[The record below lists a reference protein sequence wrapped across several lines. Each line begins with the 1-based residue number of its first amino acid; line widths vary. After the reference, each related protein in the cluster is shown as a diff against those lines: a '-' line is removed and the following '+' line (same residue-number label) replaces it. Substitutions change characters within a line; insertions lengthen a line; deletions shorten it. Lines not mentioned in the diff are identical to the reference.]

1 MEDFEYVSPTRF
13 VFGRNAEEQVG
24 VRLAERGAHTV
35 LVHFGGRSA
44 LESGLIDR
52 VRASLGEA
60 GVAHVE
66 LGGVRPNPEVTLVRE
81 GIALCREHGVDW
93 VCAVGGGSVIDS
105 AKAIATG
112 ARYEGDVWDFFETKR
127 QTADVLPL
135 AVVLTIPAA
144 GSEASKNTV
153 ISNDALGRKT
163 GYGNDAQR
171 PKLAFMNPVLTFTL
185 PPYQTAA
192 GITDMYC
199 HLLERFFD
207 DVGAVPVTDNLSL
220 SLMKTVRAEAPRV
233 LAEPENYDA
242 RANIMWAGTLCHQ
255 GLAGLGRHEDW
266 ATHALEHELSALDSS
281 ITHGA
286 GLAVMFPAW
295 MEYVF
300 DENPAR
306 FAFYGREVFGLAPTG
321 DMRAD
326 ALSAIDETRQF
337 FASLGMPTTL
347 AELGVSESDI
357 PRMLPTLRDNKGE
370 IFGSFKKLSAEDAR
384 AIYLLAL

>member
-52 VRASLGEA
+52 VRASLDEA

-112 ARYEGDVWDFFETKR
+112 ACYEGDVWDFFETKR

-233 LAEPENYDA
+233 MAEPENYDA

-266 ATHALEHELSALDSS
+266 ATHALEHELSALDPS

-347 AELGVSESDI
+347 VELGISESDI

>member
-112 ARYEGDVWDFFETKR
+112 ACYEGDVWDFFETKR

-266 ATHALEHELSALDSS
+266 ATHALEHELSALDPS

>member
-1 MEDFEYVSPTRF
+1 
-13 VFGRNAEEQVG
+13 
-24 VRLAERGAHTV
+24 
-35 LVHFGGRSA
+35 
-44 LESGLIDR
+44 
-52 VRASLGEA
+52 
-60 GVAHVE
+60 
-66 LGGVRPNPEVTLVRE
+66 
-81 GIALCREHGVDW
+81 
-93 VCAVGGGSVIDS
+93 
-105 AKAIATG
+105 
-112 ARYEGDVWDFFETKR
+112 
-127 QTADVLPL
+127 
-135 AVVLTIPAA
+135 
-144 GSEASKNTV
+144 
-153 ISNDALGRKT
+153 
-163 GYGNDAQR
+163 
-171 PKLAFMNPVLTFTL
+171 
-185 PPYQTAA
+185 
-192 GITDMYC
+192 
-199 HLLERFFD
+199 
-207 DVGAVPVTDNLSL
+207 
-220 SLMKTVRAEAPRV
+220 
-233 LAEPENYDA
+233 
-242 RANIMWAGTLCHQ
+242 MWAGTLCHQ

-266 ATHALEHELSALDSS
+266 ATHALEHELSALDPS

-347 AELGVSESDI
+347 AELGVSESDS

>member
-52 VRASLGEA
+52 VRASLDEA
-60 GVAHVE
+60 GVTHVE

-112 ARYEGDVWDFFETKR
+112 ACYEGDVWDFFETKR

-266 ATHALEHELSALDSS
+266 ATHALEHELSALDPS